1 MNSSTGGYLA
11 GLGGTVGSADGDEF
25 LPSSGRVLWG
35 QGCQEP
41 EVNVVTQDHG

>member
-1 MNSSTGGYLA
+1 M
-11 GLGGTVGSADGDEF
+11 GSGDGDEF
-25 LPSSGRVLWG
+25 LPSSGRVLRG